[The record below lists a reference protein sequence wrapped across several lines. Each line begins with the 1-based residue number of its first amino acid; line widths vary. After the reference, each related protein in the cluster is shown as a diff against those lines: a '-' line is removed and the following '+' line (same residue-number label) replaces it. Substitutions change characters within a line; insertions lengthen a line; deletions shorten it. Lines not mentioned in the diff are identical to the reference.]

1 MPHQIIEYSANL
13 ATRLDVP
20 GLVDAL
26 HHAAAGIEELPIG
39 GLRTRA
45 YAADTFQIADGHPD
59 NAFIAVY
66 LRIGEG
72 RSVETRERVGHALFT
87 VLKDY
92 TAEAFARSPIALS
105 YEVQEIDPRTRW
117 NHNNLR
123 DHMAIREAAED
134 ANSNAGGTGG
144 GGT

>member
-13 ATRLDVP
+13 EARLDID
-20 GLVDAL
+20 GLIDAL
-26 HHAAAGIEELPIG
+26 HHCAAGLEVLPIG

-45 YAADTFQIADGHPD
+45 YPTSRYMIADGHPD

-72 RSVETRERVGHALFT
+72 RSLEVREQVGHALFQA
-87 VLKDY
+87 LCDF
-92 TAEAFARSPIALS
+92 TADVFAETPIALS

-123 DHMAIREAAED
+123 DHMAERSE
-134 ANSNAGGTGG
+134 SNG
-144 GGT
+144 

>member
-13 ATRLDVP
+13 EDRIDIN

-26 HHAAAGIEELPIG
+26 HHCAAGLEALPIG

-45 YAADTFQIADGHPD
+45 YPATRYQIADGHPD
-59 NAFIAVY
+59 NGFIAVY

-72 RSVETRERVGHALFT
+72 RSLEMREQVGYTLFQALRS
-87 VLKDY
+87 Y
-92 TAEAFARSPIALS
+92 TADLYATTPVALS

-117 NHNNLR
+117 NDNNLR
-123 DHMAIREAAED
+123 DHMAQREGA
-134 ANSNAGGTGG
+134 SS
-144 GGT
+144 